1 MRLPLSLLSAL
12 AIVLPAQLSL
22 HAPAAAAAAPAPAA
36 EARVI
41 VTFRTDSAIARQQ
54 VLGSPGRAES
64 AAQRSTERAG
74 TLGARIGLALRGGAN
89 VSERTQVVLAS
100 GMSSAQLVTRLAAD
114 PEVESV
120 AIDVRRHRYSA
131 PADPLYAAGQ
141 PADPGPAVGQWY
153 LRASSGEVKSAIDAE
168 TAWAVTRGNPN
179 VIVAVLDTGV
189 RFDHADL
196 KTKLL
201 SGYDMISDAVIAGD
215 GDGRDADAS
224 DPGDFVSAADK
235 AANPGTFDGCDV
247 GDSSW
252 HGTQTASLVGA
263 ATGNGIGMASI
274 GRNVRVLPLRVLGKC
289 GGYDSDIQA
298 AMRWAAGLDVPG
310 VPANPTPAAIISMS
324 LGSDGACSSAYV
336 SVVNEVTAAGTLV
349 VAAAGNS
356 AGRAVGTPA
365 NCPGVFAVG
374 GLRHVGTKVGYSD
387 IGPQVAISAPAGNCV
402 NIEANQPCLY
412 PIVSAL
418 NAGKTL
424 PVANSSIYSDAWNY
438 SAGTSFAAPLVAGT
452 AALMVSARPALQ
464 PADLRSLLQ
473 SSARPFP
480 KTGGDNGDGTVVPVC
495 RAPGDFDQL
504 QCYCTTGTC
513 GAGMLDAGAAV
524 KAATAPDAVIARIT
538 ASPGAPMPG
547 DTIILSAAS
556 SLVGP
561 GRKVAS
567 WRWEIMSGGGIVDGF
582 TGATNQ
588 ATADVVTSGSGS
600 FVVRL
605 TVIDDLGAKAVAANE
620 SISVAWPAASGGGGG
635 GALGPAWLAGLLASV
650 IAVGRARR
658 RETEPRRP
666 AC

>member
-1 MRLPLSLLSAL
+1 MRLPLSMLAVL
-12 AIVLPAQLSL
+12 AIVLPAQLFF
-22 HAPAAAAAAPAPAA
+22 HAPAAAATAPAA

-41 VTFRTDSAIARQQ
+41 VTFKADSAIARQQ

-64 AAQRSTERAG
+64 AAQRSIERAG
-74 TLGARIGLALRGGAN
+74 VLGKRVALALRGGAN
-89 VSERTQVVLAS
+89 ISERTQVVLAS
-100 GMSSAQLVTRLAAD
+100 GVSSLQLVDRLAAD
-114 PEVESV
+114 PDVESV
-120 AIDVRRHRYSA
+120 TVDVRRHRYSA
-131 PADPLYAAGQ
+131 PNDPLYAAGQ
-141 PADPGPAVGQWY
+141 PTVPGPVVGQWY
-153 LRASSGEVKSAIDAE
+153 LRAPSGEVKSGIGAE
-168 TAWAVTRGNPN
+168 AAWAVTAGDPN
-179 VIVAVLDTGV
+179 VVVAVLDTGV

-196 KTKLL
+196 SAKLL
-201 SGYDMISDAVIAGD
+201 PGYDMVSDPVIAAD

-224 DPGDFVSAADK
+224 DPGDYITLADK
-235 AANPGTFDGCDV
+235 AAHPSTFEDCEV

-274 GRNVRVLPLRVLGKC
+274 GRKVRVLPLRVLGKC

-310 VPANPTPAAIISMS
+310 VPSNPTPAAVISMS

-336 SVVNEVTAAGTLV
+336 SVVKEVTSAGTLV

-365 NCPGVFAVG
+365 NCPGMLAVG

-387 IGPQVAISAPAGNCV
+387 LGSQVAISAPAGNCV
-402 NIEANQPCLY
+402 NIDANEPCLY
-412 PIVSAL
+412 PIITAL
-418 NAGKTL
+418 NAGRTK
-424 PVANSSIYSDAWNY
+424 PVAKSSIYSDAWDFA
-438 SAGTSFAAPLVAGT
+438 AGTSFAAPLVAGT

-480 KTGGDNGDGTVVPVC
+480 KTGGDNGDGSVVPVC
-495 RAPGDFDQL
+495 KAPGDFDQL

-538 ASPGAPMPG
+538 VMPGAPMPG
-547 DTIILSAAS
+547 DTITLSAAS

-561 GRKVAS
+561 GRKVVS
-567 WRWEIMSGGGIVDGF
+567 WRWELTDAGGIVDGF
-582 TGATNQ
+582 TGATNK
-588 ATADVVTSGSGS
+588 ATAEVIANATGRFAVQVT
-600 FVVRL
+600 V
-605 TVIDDLGAKAVAANE
+605 TDDLGTSAVAND
-620 SISVAWPAASGGGGG
+620 SIPVAWPPSSGGGG
-635 GALGPAWLAGLLASV
+635 GALGPAWLAGLFASV

-658 RETEPRRP
+658 RETGLRTPV
-666 AC
+666 

>member
-1 MRLPLSLLSAL
+1 MRLPLSLLAVL
-12 AIVLPAQLSL
+12 AIVLPAQLFL
-22 HAPAAAAAAPAPAA
+22 HASAAAATAPAA

-41 VTFRTDSAIARQQ
+41 VTFKADSAIARQQ
-54 VLGSPGRAES
+54 VLGSSSRAES

-74 TLGARIGLALRGGAN
+74 VLGKRIRLALRGGAN
-89 VSERTQVVLAS
+89 VSERTQVVFAS
-100 GMSSAQLVTRLAAD
+100 GISSAQLVATLAVD
-114 PEVESV
+114 HDVESV
-120 AIDVRRHRYSA
+120 TIDVRRHRYSA
-131 PADPLYAAGQ
+131 PNDPLYAAGQ
-141 PADPGPAVGQWY
+141 PAVPGPVVGQWY
-153 LRASSGEVKSAIDAE
+153 LRAPAGDVKSAIDAE
-168 TAWAVTRGNPN
+168 AAWAVTTGNPN

-196 KTKLL
+196 AAKLL
-201 SGYDMISDAVIAGD
+201 PGYDMISDAVIAGD

-235 AANPGTFDGCDV
+235 KAHPSTFDGCTV
-247 GDSSW
+247 EDSSW

-274 GRNVRVLPLRVLGKC
+274 GRKVRVLPVRVLGKC

-310 VPANPTPAAIISMS
+310 VPSNPTPAAVISMS

-336 SVVNEVTAAGTLV
+336 TVVKDVTAAGTLV

-365 NCPGVFAVG
+365 NCPGVMAVG
-374 GLRHVGTKVGYSD
+374 GLRQVGAKVGYSD
-387 IGPQVAISAPAGNCV
+387 LGAQVAISAPAGNCV
-402 NIEANQPCLY
+402 NVDANEPCLF
-412 PIVSAL
+412 PIVTAL

-424 PVANSSIYSDAWNY
+424 PIAKSSIYSDAWDF

-452 AALMVSARPALQ
+452 AALMASARPAVQ

-480 KTGGDNGDGTVVPVC
+480 KTGGDNGDATVVPVC
-495 RAPGDFDQL
+495 KAPGDFDQS
-504 QCYCTTGTC
+504 QCYCTTNTC
-513 GAGMLDAGAAV
+513 GAGMLDAGDALKRAA
-524 KAATAPDAVIARIT
+524 APGSVIARFTIT
-538 ASPGAPMPG
+538 PGAPMPG
-547 DTIILSAAS
+547 DTITLSAAS
-556 SLVGP
+556 SFVGP

-567 WRWEIMSGGGIVDGF
+567 WRWELTDGGGIVDGF
-582 TGATNQ
+582 TGATNK
-588 ATADVVTSGSGS
+588 ATADVIANASGTFSVRVT
-600 FVVRL
+600 V
-605 TVIDDLGAKAVAANE
+605 TDDLGASALVTD
-620 SISVAWPAASGGGGG
+620 SIAVAWPASSGGGGGG

-658 RETEPRRP
+658 RETGLRRP
-666 AC
+666 VC